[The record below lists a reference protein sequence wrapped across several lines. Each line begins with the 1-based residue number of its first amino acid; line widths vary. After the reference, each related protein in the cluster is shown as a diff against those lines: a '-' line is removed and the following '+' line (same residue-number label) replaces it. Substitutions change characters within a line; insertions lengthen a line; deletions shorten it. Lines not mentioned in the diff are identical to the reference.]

1 MEALLLKVL
10 EAAKDKVLPDEMEVL
25 VSRVAPFDHAVWLV
39 LALGDQQDACGVDE
53 DAGAAEGIGVSAHL
67 FEIFGVRPYSIW

>member
-53 DAGAAEGIGVSAHL
+53 DA
-67 FEIFGVRPYSIW
+67 